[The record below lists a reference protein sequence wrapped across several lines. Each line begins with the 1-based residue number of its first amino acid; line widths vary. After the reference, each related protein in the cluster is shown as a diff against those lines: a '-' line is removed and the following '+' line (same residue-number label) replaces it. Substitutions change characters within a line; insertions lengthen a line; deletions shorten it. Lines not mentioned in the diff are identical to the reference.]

1 MTTAVTRAR
10 RMRTLA
16 VLALMAGGAVGI
28 IGSTQPWLD
37 VVLRDGAQLALA
49 VPGASALPVLAPL
62 SLAALALGLA
72 LTIVGRV
79 LRYVFAVLGLALG
92 AGLGAGAL
100 RIAATR
106 PIDAVAAEVTDATG
120 LSGVDAIAGIV
131 DSVAVTPWPTVTAVA
146 SALILLGSV
155 VVLATAHRWPGS
167 GRKYRQNTSDA
178 SPADRPH
185 DAIDSWDD
193 LSRGEDPTR

>member
-1 MTTAVTRAR
+1 MTTGVSRAR
-10 RMRTLA
+10 RLRTIA
-16 VLALMAGGAVGI
+16 VLAVMAGGAIGI

-37 VVLRDGAQLALA
+37 VTLRDGAQLALA

-79 LRYVFAVLGLALG
+79 LRYAFAALGLALSL
-92 AGLGAGAL
+92 GLGVGAF

-106 PIDAVAAEVTDATG
+106 PVDAVAAEVTDATG
-120 LSGVDAIAGIV
+120 LSGLDGIGGIV
-131 DSVAVTPWPTVTAVA
+131 TSVSATPWPAVTGAA
-146 SALILLGSV
+146 SVLILAGSLL
-155 VVLATAHRWPGS
+155 VLATAHRWPGS
-167 GRKYRQNTSDA
+167 GRKYRQDA
-178 SPADRPH
+178 PPARAADGPR
-185 DAIDSWDD
+185 DAIDSWDG